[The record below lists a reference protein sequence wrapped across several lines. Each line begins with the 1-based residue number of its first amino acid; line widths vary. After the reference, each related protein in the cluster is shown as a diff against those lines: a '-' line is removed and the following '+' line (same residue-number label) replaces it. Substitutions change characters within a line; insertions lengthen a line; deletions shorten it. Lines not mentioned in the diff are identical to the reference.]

1 MLRIDASVLDY
12 TIIAIYFA
20 TVIGIGVA
28 ARRLVK
34 TDLDFFLSGRSLPA
48 WITGLAFIA
57 ANLGALEILGMA
69 ANGAQYGVAT
79 VHFYWIGAI
88 PAMVFLGIVM
98 MPFYYG
104 SKVRSVPEWLRR
116 RYNKPTHL
124 FNALS
129 FAVATVLIGG
139 VNLFALGLVLS
150 LMLGWSISVA
160 IVLAAGIVL
169 IYIVLGGLS
178 SAIYNEVI
186 QFFVILA
193 ALVPLV
199 IVALV
204 DVGGI
209 SGLADRVRESDLGEG
224 GLHAW
229 EGMGIGGDNPLGANW
244 IATVFGLGFVLSFGY
259 WTTNFAEVQRALSAR
274 NMSAARRT
282 PLIAAYPKIFIPAL
296 VVIPGLVAV
305 ATIDG
310 FGTGSADADQYN
322 NAIPR
327 LIAEYLPSGMLGIAV
342 TGLLAAFMAGVAA
355 NVSAFNTV
363 VTYDLYQDYVRPDAG
378 DAHYIRFGR
387 LATVAGVAISIG
399 TAFIAKGYEN
409 IMNYVQL
416 LFSYFN
422 APLFATFIIGMFW
435 RRATPWGGFAGLVA
449 GTFGAFMTHQLY
461 SKGTID
467 FPSPL
472 AADFWGA
479 IVAFVADAVVTVAV
493 SLATRPRPVEDLH
506 GLVWGMAAEP
516 DERPSRRD
524 RVWWRNP
531 RLLGGVALAI
541 VVVLNIIFI

>member
-1 MLRIDASVLDY
+1 MLRIDASALDY
-12 TIIAIYFA
+12 TIIGIYFVV
-20 TVIGIGVA
+20 VIGVGFA

-79 VHFYWIGAI
+79 VHFYWIGAV

-116 RYNKPTHL
+116 RYNRPTHL
-124 FNALS
+124 FNAAS
-129 FAVATVLIGG
+129 FAVATVLISG

-150 LMLGWSISVA
+150 LMLGWSINTA
-160 IVLAAGIVL
+160 IIVAAGIVL
-169 IYIVLGGLS
+169 VYITLGGLT
-178 SAIYNEVI
+178 SAIYNEVL

-209 SGLADRVRESDLGEG
+209 SGLADRVRESDLGDA

-259 WTTNFAEVQRALSAR
+259 WTTNFAEVQRAMSAR
-274 NMSAARRT
+274 NLSAARRT

-310 FGTGSADADQYN
+310 FGTGSAPADQYN

-327 LIAEYLPSGMLGIAV
+327 LIGEYLPSGMLGVAV

-363 VTYDLYQDYVRPDAG
+363 VTYDLYQDYVRDDA
-378 DAHYIRFGR
+378 DPAHYIRFGR
-387 LATVAGVAISIG
+387 IATVAGIAISIA

-461 SKGTID
+461 SKDVIS

-479 IVAFVADAVVTVAV
+479 IVAFVADVLVTVVV
-493 SLATRPRPVEDLH
+493 SLATQPRPVEDLR
-506 GLVWGMAAEP
+506 GLVWGMAADP

-531 RLLGGVALAI
+531 KLLGAGALILI
-541 VVVLNIIFI
+541 VILNIVFI